1 MPVRSWVDTGV
12 MRSVIPTP
20 SSHTHPE
27 KTVAGPRSGAPATV
41 RTTSSESNVATANVS
56 HPTRAGTRCDRRSSS
71 PSAPRDDCSRD
82 LVVDRLLLRV
92 PQLPQPADGPDDE
105 DGEADLEG
113 PDEAAQ
119 GGFAH
124 RRILPG
130 RHVTHLQAEGHHSD
144 RGAARAPEVREVRD
158 VDHHAENAGQEDGR
172 G

>member
-20 SSHTHPE
+20 TSHTQPE
-27 KTVAGPRSGAPATV
+27 MTLAGPRSGPPATV

-71 PSAPRDDCSRD
+71 PSARRDDCSRD

-92 PQLPQPADGPDDE
+92 PEHPEPSERTDE
-105 DGEADLEG
+105 AEGQGVLKG
-113 PDEAAQ
+113 PDEPSQ
-119 GGFAH
+119 GGLAH
-124 RRILPG
+124 RRVLAG
-130 RHVTHLQAEGHHSD
+130 RHVAHLEAERHHPD

-158 VDHHAENAGQEDGR
+158 VDHHAENAGQGEEAV
-172 G
+172 